1 MKLKEKQKGLNSKSN
16 SEGLRKRAGV
26 KCSSPVDM
34 LPSFKYRR
42 CTQLLSRASL
52 YYSEYGKGNENI
64 SARQCAPQSQTH
76 MIHHAENSA
85 VDMKTTRK
93 NKSFSIKEIK

>member
-1 MKLKEKQKGLNSKSN
+1 MKLEKKIGLN

-26 KCSSPVDM
+26 KYSSPVDM

-42 CTQLLSRASL
+42 CTLLLSRASH

-64 SARQCAPQSQTH
+64 FPREGAPQSQNH

-85 VDMKTTRK
+85 VDMKTTCK